1 MRKTKIDRRLLKSME
16 DGRIATIVRDAFEL
30 TFTDGFVLALTDDW
44 VVLHSLDG
52 VYLDGIVMLRLRD
65 ISRVLFRDDDAYHHR
80 AIAALGETVTE
91 FTCDDDVSVSDLLV
105 LASARDGIFTFYC
118 EVLEDE
124 PLIIGRLIE
133 LRKKSFDIH
142 YVGRDGEWAP
152 EIERWKYRDVT
163 RIEVGGRYL
172 DALNRFADPYS
183 GGGTEPSDDLQTAD
197 A

>member
-1 MRKTKIDRRLLKSME
+1 MKTTKIDRRLVRSME
-16 DGRIATIVRDAFEL
+16 DGRIATIVRDAFDL
-30 TFTDGFVLALTDDW
+30 TFTDGFVIAMTNEW

-52 VYLDGIVMLRLRD
+52 VYLDGIVMLRRQD

-80 AIAALGETVTE
+80 AIAASGESLVD

-105 LASARDGIFTFYC
+105 LASARDAIFTFYC
-118 EVLEDE
+118 EVLEGE

-133 LRKKSFDIH
+133 LRKKAFDIH

-152 EIERWKYRDVT
+152 EIERWKHGDVT

-172 DALNRFADPYS
+172 DALNRFADPYP
-183 GGGTEPSDDLQTAD
+183 GLD